1 MRHGISYGTAS
12 LTARCRYVTYGNHE
26 CDVPY
31 DEMLKRID
39 ESNFVWINTNMQV
52 GSGLGTH
59 KAHTEYSHGEA
70 CPVSPI
76 VSPTVSSHRVPHISH
91 LKCMHASVRIGG
103 RVRARFSVLRVPHG
117 AC

>member
-52 GSGLGTH
+52 GS
-59 KAHTEYSHGEA
+59 
-70 CPVSPI
+70 
-76 VSPTVSSHRVPHISH
+76 
-91 LKCMHASVRIGG
+91 
-103 RVRARFSVLRVPHG
+103 
-117 AC
+117 